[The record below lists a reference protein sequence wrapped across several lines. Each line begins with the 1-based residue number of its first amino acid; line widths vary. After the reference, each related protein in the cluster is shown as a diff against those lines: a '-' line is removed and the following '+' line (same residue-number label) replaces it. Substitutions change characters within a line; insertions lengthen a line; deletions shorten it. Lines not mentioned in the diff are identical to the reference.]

1 MFTQDKSLIEKI
13 KTKKIYALE
22 GNIGAGKTTIM
33 KIIGQYFTSVEFV
46 EEPVSQWQNLGGMNL
61 LDAFIQTQNVGA
73 FLSNF
78 SRCSVK

>member
-1 MFTQDKSLIEKI
+1 MFTPEKSLIEKI

-46 EEPVSQWQNLGGMNL
+46 EELNAQ
-61 LDAFIQTQNVGA
+61 
-73 FLSNF
+73 
-78 SRCSVK
+78 